1 MNIAPPVW
9 RQSLPHQ
16 IRSSRLCSHTHP
28 ASSLTC
34 ASRLARL
41 RRLQRAA
48 RDPGRMRPSLLRRTP
63 CHNAIR
69 NSMPPGLPCRMRR
82 DAKAV
87 LTCRAISFP
96 SRADASAAPRSARLQ
111 GLLFADGK
119 MGACVCLCA
128 HARACVCVCVRVH
141 ARMRVRARVCTCVH
155 ARARA
160 CVCNR
165 VCARARSGVHARL
178 RVCEVTCSRK

>member
-1 MNIAPPVW
+1 MVHAMNIAPPVW

-48 RDPGRMRPSLLRRTP
+48 RDPGRMRPPLLRRTP

-111 GLLFADGK
+111 GLLPTARWVRVCVSVC
-119 MGACVCLCA
+119 ACTCVCD
-128 HARACVCVCVRVH
+128 CVCVCVCMCMH
-141 ARMRVRARVCTCVH
+141 ECACARVCACVCV
-155 ARARA
+155 

-165 VCARARSGVHARL
+165 VCARAVGRACAFAGL
-178 RVCEVTCSRK
+178 

>member
-1 MNIAPPVW
+1 MSIAPPVW

-16 IRSSRLCSHTHP
+16 IRSSRLCSHTHLFCE
-28 ASSLTC
+28 LTC

-48 RDPGRMRPSLLRRTP
+48 RDPGRMRPSLRRRTP

-128 HARACVCVCVRVH
+128 RARVCVIVCVYVCACACTNARARACVHACVCVCVT
-141 ARMRVRARVCTCVH
+141 ACARV
-155 ARARA
+155 
-160 CVCNR
+160 
-165 VCARARSGVHARL
+165 RSGVHARL
-178 RVCEVTCSRK
+178 RACEVTCARK